1 MKVIERC
8 RARLNKGVCLMR
20 PNITIAI
27 PTPYLPID
35 EYCRLTGTPMGT
47 ARDMVRDGRLPIRG
61 KGDKPRARVEINM
74 AALTVQA
81 LSECH
86 ISLEA

>member
-1 MKVIERC
+1 
-8 RARLNKGVCLMR
+8 MR
-20 PNITIAI
+20 PNISITI

-35 EYCRLTGTPMGT
+35 EYCRITGTPMGT

-81 LSECH
+81 LSECN
-86 ISLEA
+86 IALQA